1 MSHTV
6 TDSPPTSEIHELM
19 RIGSERVDT
28 IDRIEVRNPATNE
41 VVGTCPNASS
51 AEVTAA
57 IDAAESAFRSWRRT
71 TPQDRARALRSIAEL
86 MTADKDNLAR
96 LVTLEVGKPLAE
108 SRAEVEYAA
117 EFARWYA
124 EETRRIYGRM
134 TVGGTDEPWRQ
145 LVRQPLGV
153 VGAITPWN
161 YPLVLSARKLFAAI
175 AAGCTVV
182 LKPNE
187 LAPLAVFRLGLLAEH
202 AGLPDGVLNII
213 TANPPTLVGDIFSSD
228 PRVRKISFTGSVNTG
243 KSLMQAAAKTLTKVG
258 LELGGNNAFI
268 VFEDADMDV
277 AVDAAVIAK
286 LRNGGQTCVC
296 ANRFFVHE
304 SVMNEF
310 TTRFAHALSKTV
322 VGSGL
327 EPTTEVGPLI
337 NQTAADRI
345 QRAVDEAVAEGAT
358 IVCGGRTAKV
368 DGFPDGPFYSPT
380 VILGVAERSQL
391 MTEEIFGP
399 VAPITPFRDFDQA
412 MEMANST
419 EYGLAAYVF
428 TRSLQTAMRASEELE
443 MGIVVVNRPAPSGV
457 EFPQGG
463 VKQSG
468 IGLEGGP
475 EGLEE
480 FTVSKFVSLGY

>member
-6 TDSPPTSEIHELM
+6 TDSPPTSEIHELL
-19 RIGSERVDT
+19 RIGSQRVDT
-28 IDRIEVRNPATNE
+28 IDRIEVRNPATHE

-57 IDAAESAFRSWRRT
+57 IDAAESAFRTWRRT
-71 TPQDRARALRSIAEL
+71 TPQERARALRIIAEL
-86 MTADKDNLAR
+86 MTADQANLAR

-117 EFARWYA
+117 EFAGWYA
-124 EETRRIYGRM
+124 EEARRIYGRM
-134 TVGGTDEPWRQ
+134 TIGGTDEPWRQ

-182 LKPNE
+182 LKPR
-187 LAPLAVFRLGLLAEH
+187 AGAACRLPAWSAER

-268 VFEDADMDV
+268 VFEDADMDA

-304 SVMNEF
+304 SVMDEF
-310 TTRFAHALSKTV
+310 ATRFADALSEKV

-337 NQTAADRI
+337 NQTAVDRI
-345 QRAVDEAVAEGAT
+345 QRAVDEAVAKGAT
-358 IVCGGRTAKV
+358 VVCGGTAAKV
-368 DGFPDGPFYSPT
+368 DGLPLGPFFPPT
-380 VILGVAERSQL
+380 VILGVPDRSRL

-399 VAPITPFRDFDQA
+399 VAPITPFRDFDQVI
-412 MEMANST
+412 EMANST

-428 TRSLQTAMRASEELE
+428 TRSLKTAMHASEELE
-443 MGIVVVNRPAPSGV
+443 SGIVVVNRPAPSGV

-475 EGLEE
+475 EGLED
-480 FTVSKFVSLGY
+480 FTASKFVTLGS